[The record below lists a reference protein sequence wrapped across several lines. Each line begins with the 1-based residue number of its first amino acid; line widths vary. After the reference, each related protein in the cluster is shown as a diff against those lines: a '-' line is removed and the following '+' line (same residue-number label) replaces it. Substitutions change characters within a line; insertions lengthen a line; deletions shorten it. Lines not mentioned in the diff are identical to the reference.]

1 MYSFMFLSL
10 TVGSGGG
17 YESPLTPKGNSP
29 KLMRACKVEVGKI
42 LTKWSVSIVFYD
54 HKNIL
59 HYFTVM

>member
-1 MYSFMFLSL
+1 MC
-10 TVGSGGG
+10 VGGG
-17 YESPLTPKGNSP
+17 KYESPLTPKGNSP